1 MLWKLQAPL
10 YPDLDTLKGLRV
22 ELVPREEGSMSYA
35 TYAFQKTGS
44 VSAMVALLINGTES
58 SRVSLYEVVVPRPK
72 GDMDWMMNLR
82 GPV

>member
-1 MLWKLQAPL
+1 
-10 YPDLDTLKGLRV
+10 
-22 ELVPREEGSMSYA
+22 MSYA